1 MRVDGGGCN
10 RAPPGGGGQ
19 RAVDPP
25 SLDVAAETAHPRTT
39 SPALR
44 SAWTAMRGTPRTLAQ
59 RISAAAALAAIG
71 VVAAAAAAEEAAKTA
86 TAELCPRLLPG
97 ETIRFA
103 GLYPAIEAR
112 LALANFTAGQGV
124 EIDPPTMS
132 LARGGQ
138 KLGGP
143 PALRAPGSL
152 YLIRRCRATG
162 PRL

>member
-19 RAVDPP
+19 RAVDTP
-25 SLDVAAETAHPRTT
+25 SLEVAAKTAHPRTT
-39 SPALR
+39 SPAIR
-44 SAWTAMRGTPRTLAQ
+44 SASTAMRGTPRTLAQ

-112 LALANFTAGQGV
+112 LALANFTAGHGGAKDAPHQLPARAADKPGG
-124 EIDPPTMS
+124 PTG
-132 LARGGQ
+132 ARGRG
-138 KLGGP
+138 
-143 PALRAPGSL
+143 ARD
-152 YLIRRCRATG
+152 
-162 PRL
+162 